1 MKSIF
6 KIIFIIAFGSF
17 DLLACSCSYS
27 SKSFKDNLNFPYI
40 LEVEVLEHF
49 EYKKE
54 KDENYV
60 LLEGYT
66 KLLVNRSLK
75 SKIMYD
81 TMLFKNGQ
89 GSMCEINLG
98 FINSGEKLLIKGW
111 EAKNLQFWELSNG
124 SSMIPSK
131 QDSFF
136 VNLTKNY
143 KTIESTTCEY
153 TYLKIENQEVTG
165 DLTRNKFR
173 EKQRVYRILD
183 KISNNLAERYKR
195 KNMNESQLR
204 QRMKLEEYWEIL
216 INKMEIRR

>member
-1 MKSIF
+1 
-6 KIIFIIAFGSF
+6 
-17 DLLACSCSYS
+17 
-27 SKSFKDNLNFPYI
+27 
-40 LEVEVLEHF
+40 
-49 EYKKE
+49 
-54 KDENYV
+54 
-60 LLEGYT
+60 
-66 KLLVNRSLK
+66 
-75 SKIMYD
+75 MYD

-216 INKMEIRR
+216 INGLPLHSGQ